1 MDTNWDRL
9 SVRVRF
15 TQTPSYDPNENPSD
29 CVNLF
34 IDDNNNNN
42 DDVVINL
49 GKTVI
54 GNSQQRD

>member
-15 TQTPSYDPNENPSD
+15 TQIPSYDPNENPSD

-34 IDDNNNNN
+34 MEVMI
-42 DDVVINL
+42 IMMMMMM
-49 GKTVI
+49 
-54 GNSQQRD
+54 S

>member
-15 TQTPSYDPNENPSD
+15 TQIPSYDPNENPSD

-34 IDDNNNNN
+34 MEGDNND

-54 GNSQQRD
+54 GNNIQRD